1 MKKTAFAFVIILL
14 LCLSLTAKY
23 EQSPELIAIKGA
35 TIIPVVGADIPE
47 GVILIQD
54 GHIWE
59 IGASVDI
66 PQNAKVINAKG
77 LFAYPGM
84 IDSYC
89 TLGLSEIG
97 AVRATQDSRE
107 TGKINPQVSAVEA
120 LRPDSMHIPISRSN
134 GITTALVAPSG
145 GLISGK
151 SGLIRLV
158 GWTPEEM
165 IVKSPLLMHI
175 QLPGGGRRPRGNTA
189 SSAPVQASKKVK
201 ELKELFHKARY
212 YQKRKA
218 TAKKD
223 PQLTLPEFDEQLE
236 FFLPV
241 VNRELPVMISVYTAS
256 GILDAI
262 RFVKEEKIKAV
273 FYGVTEGWQVATE
286 IKDSGIPVVLGSLY
300 GMPSKWEDGYDAL
313 YRNPSVLSQAGVKIA
328 FSSSDAALAK
338 DLPYHASK
346 AAAFGL
352 DKREALKGVTIYPA
366 EIFGVAD
373 MYGSLEKGK
382 VANIVLADGD
392 ILELRTNI
400 KHVFIDGN
408 EMDLSSIYTELLEKF
423 KKRNDK

>member
-1 MKKTAFAFVIILL
+1 MKKTAFVIVISL
-14 LCLSLTAKY
+14 LCMTLSARA
-23 EQSPELIAIKGA
+23 EQKSELIAIKGA

-47 GVILIQD
+47 GIILIQD
-54 GHIWE
+54 GHILE
-59 IGASVDI
+59 IGSNIDI
-66 PQNAKVINAKG
+66 PQSAEVIDATG

-107 TGKINPQVSAVEA
+107 TGKINPQVCAVEA

-175 QLPGGGRRPRGNTA
+175 QLPGGGSRPRA
-189 SSAPVQASKKVK
+189 ESSTSGAEQASKKIK
-201 ELKELFHKARY
+201 ELKELFNEARY
-212 YQKRKA
+212 YKKRKA
-218 TAKKD
+218 AAKKD
-223 PQLTLPEFDEQLE
+223 ARLTLPEYDEKLE

-241 VNRELPVMISVYTAS
+241 VERELPVMISVYTAS

-262 RFVKEEKIKAV
+262 KFVQEEKIEAV
-273 FYGVTEGWQVATE
+273 FYGVNEGWKVAKE
-286 IKDSGIPVVLGSLY
+286 IKESGIPVVLGSLY

-313 YRNPSVLSQAGVKIA
+313 YRNPCVLSQAGVKIA

-352 DKREALKGVTIYPA
+352 DRREALKGVTIYPA
-366 EIFGVAD
+366 EIFGIAD

-392 ILELRTNI
+392 ILELRTNVT
-400 KHVFIDGN
+400 HVFIDGK

-423 KKRNDK
+423 KKRNEK

>member
-14 LCLSLTAKY
+14 LCVSLTAKL
-23 EQSPELIAIKGA
+23 EQSPELIAIKDA

-54 GHIWE
+54 GHILE

-66 PQNAKVINAKG
+66 PQNAKVIDAKG

-175 QLPGGGRRPRGNTA
+175 QLPGGGRRPRGNAAT
-189 SSAPVQASKKVK
+189 SEPEQASKKVK

-212 YQKRKA
+212 YR
-218 TAKKD
+218 
-223 PQLTLPEFDEQLE
+223 
-236 FFLPV
+236 
-241 VNRELPVMISVYTAS
+241 
-256 GILDAI
+256 
-262 RFVKEEKIKAV
+262 
-273 FYGVTEGWQVATE
+273 
-286 IKDSGIPVVLGSLY
+286 
-300 GMPSKWEDGYDAL
+300 MPS
-313 YRNPSVLSQAGVKIA
+313 
-328 FSSSDAALAK
+328 
-338 DLPYHASK
+338 
-346 AAAFGL
+346 
-352 DKREALKGVTIYPA
+352 
-366 EIFGVAD
+366 
-373 MYGSLEKGK
+373 
-382 VANIVLADGD
+382 
-392 ILELRTNI
+392 
-400 KHVFIDGN
+400 
-408 EMDLSSIYTELLEKF
+408 
-423 KKRNDK
+423 